1 MIALRRVI
9 GAVVVAAILLAIAF
23 ALFALARSRPQDM
36 PWAKLD
42 LGQPAGVFTRSKLV
56 ALREDFAMCQGLLDQ
71 AGIEYNVLAPVSA
84 GQCGYSDG
92 IRFTDGGA
100 RRIDFSPSNLRV
112 SCPVAAALAMWE
124 WNVVQPAAQRHFG
137 SRVTRIDHLGSYSCR
152 RLYGRDSGDF
162 SQHATANAVDIAGF
176 RTADGDRI
184 SVLND
189 WDDSAEKGAFL
200 REVRDGGCDL
210 FATVLSPDYNAAHRD
225 HFHFDQANRGMGW
238 GACR

>member
-1 MIALRRVI
+1 MIAVRRII
-9 GAVVVAAILLAIAF
+9 GSVAIAAILLAIAF
-23 ALFALARSRPQDM
+23 ALFAFVRSRPQDM
-36 PWAKLD
+36 PWTELD
-42 LGQPAGVFTRSKLV
+42 LGQPVGMFTRGKLV
-56 ALREDFAMCQGLLDQ
+56 GLREDFATCRGLLDR
-71 AGIEYNVLAPVSA
+71 AGIEYTALAPVSA

-100 RRIDFSPSNLRV
+100 RRIEFSPSNLGV

-137 SRVTRIDHLGSYSCR
+137 SRVTRIDHLGSYNCR
-152 RLYGRDSGDF
+152 RLYGRDEGDF
-162 SQHATANAVDIAGF
+162 SEHATANAVDIAGF
-176 RTADGDRI
+176 RTAQGDRI

-189 WDDSAEKGAFL
+189 WDDSAAKGAFL

-225 HFHFDQANRGMGW
+225 HFHFDQANRGAGW